1 MVDMTRK
8 SVTPRRTRAERL
20 KDYELSKT
28 AESIVRYQ
36 SFDDEIIP
44 PFKDDEKYSLEELLF
59 PAASPMPG
67 TLTSRSTMPRVRF
80 DEKPRVI

>member
-1 MVDMTRK
+1 M
-8 SVTPRRTRAERL
+8 TPRRTRAERL

-28 AESIVRYQ
+28 AESIARER

-59 PAASPMPG
+59 PNPNPMPG
-67 TLTSRSTMPRVRF
+67 TQT
-80 DEKPRVI
+80 